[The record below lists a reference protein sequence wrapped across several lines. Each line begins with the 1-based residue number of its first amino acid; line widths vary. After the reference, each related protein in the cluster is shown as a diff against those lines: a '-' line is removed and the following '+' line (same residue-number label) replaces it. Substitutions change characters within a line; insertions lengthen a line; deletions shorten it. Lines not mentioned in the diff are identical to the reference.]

1 MARCAASGAALHG
14 LQDLRERDGVLREV
28 VLHGREAVLHGREA
42 SLHGHEAV
50 LNGVNAEYTSAQ
62 HGLLLRHAAMC
73 VGRFARDSLL
83 GLGGPVIAR

>member
-28 VLHGREAVLHGREA
+28 VLHGREAVL
-42 SLHGHEAV
+42 
-50 LNGVNAEYTSAQ
+50 NGVNAECTSAQ

-73 VGRFARDSLL
+73 VGRGVCPD
-83 GLGGPVIAR
+83 GGP

>member
-42 SLHGHEAV
+42 V
-50 LNGVNAEYTSAQ
+50 LNGVNAECTSAQ

-73 VGRFARDSLL
+73 VGRGVCPD
-83 GLGGPVIAR
+83 GGP